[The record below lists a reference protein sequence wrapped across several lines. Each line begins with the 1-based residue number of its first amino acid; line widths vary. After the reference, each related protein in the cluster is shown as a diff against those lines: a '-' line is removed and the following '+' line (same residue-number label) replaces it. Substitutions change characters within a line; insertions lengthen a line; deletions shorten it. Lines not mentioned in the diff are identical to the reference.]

1 MDTAYGGEN
10 PDIREHVTEEAAPD
24 LRELVRRP
32 SFVLTE
38 KAMTQGHEARSP
50 HSYDTRNL
58 YLQVKRGKLVWSGDV
73 TRYDILLNTVFQGTL
88 KGGRCRG
95 APKGWLTNVTEVVV
109 LWRTCSLSP
118 KTGMIDVTIKTGMRQ
133 ACQLCAPPQRQVPVK
148 GPMT

>member
-24 LRELVRRP
+24 LRELVGRP

-73 TRYDILLNTVFQGTL
+73 TRHDILSNTVFQGTL

-95 APKGWLTNVTEVVV
+95 GLRTSKNWSFCGGPAHYRPKQVCD
-109 LWRTCSLSP
+109 RPCQLSH
-118 KTGMIDVTIKTGMRQ
+118 
-133 ACQLCAPPQRQVPVK
+133 LCAPPQRQVPVK
-148 GPMT
+148 GPMI